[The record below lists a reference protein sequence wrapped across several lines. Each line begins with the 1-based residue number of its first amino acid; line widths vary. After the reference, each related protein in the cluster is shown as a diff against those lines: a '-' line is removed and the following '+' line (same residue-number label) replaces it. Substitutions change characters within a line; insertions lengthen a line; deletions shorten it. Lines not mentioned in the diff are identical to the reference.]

1 LRSIRIVSCNRLPG
15 QPIFALTLA
24 KAELL
29 VLDATMTVGVELVE
43 VDLTAA
49 GAGSAVGLDGNAN
62 ETELQVTF
70 PTGTWG
76 HGKKTPLSPPCGIV
90 P

>member
-1 LRSIRIVSCNRLPG
+1 MAI
-15 QPIFALTLA
+15 
-24 KAELL
+24 
-29 VLDATMTVGVELVE
+29 GVELVE

-49 GAGSAVGLDGNAN
+49 GAGSGVGLDGNAN
-62 ETELQVTF
+62 ETELQVAF
-70 PTGTWG
+70 PTGTCS